1 MKKDITKYETILIYL
16 FCLII
21 SFGALLFTSKNS
33 FLYQFN
39 DWMDANAFFTV
50 GKSMMNGVV
59 PYKDIFEQKGLF
71 LYLIYGLGYLIS
83 HKTFHGVFIIEV
95 IFFSI
100 FLFFI
105 FKLVKMLLNKN
116 YGYVII
122 PLIAFLITTCKAF
135 VHGGSAEE
143 FCLPFL
149 SITLYELFK
158 YYKNKGISNKELFL
172 CGLCAGFVLMIKYT
186 ILGFFI
192 GFMLSIIVSNLYQRN
207 IKKCII
213 YSTYFLLGML
223 IPLII
228 SLIYLGI
235 NGAINSFF
243 DVYFYTNMT
252 AYTKNTDELF
262 ITITKG
268 IFGLLILNG
277 IINFFLILLLPYF
290 VSKLKI
296 NKENKVSI
304 MAMFLITT
312 FFIFYGLVFYSY
324 YVLPLFVFLIISI
337 ISLIEI
343 YKKKIESIK
352 YKKIGTI
359 IIVLLTPFLCYY
371 FANYKEDLKKNES
384 DYIQYEYAR
393 IINEEENA
401 TLVNMG
407 YLDMGLFTTSDIIP
421 STYFFE
427 QQNFS
432 YKKFPDNI
440 DAFHEYI
447 ANKATT
453 FILFST
459 REDLDFIKEEYGR
472 IFDNYE
478 LIRDNTQDVEEH
490 AYNMFLF
497 KVKGDKR

>member
-1 MKKDITKYETILIYL
+1 MKKNITKNEALFMYL
-16 FCLII
+16 FCLLI
-21 SFGALLFTSKNS
+21 SFVALLFTSKNS
-33 FLYQFN
+33 FLYQLN

-83 HKTFHGVFIIEV
+83 HKTFYGVFIIEV
-95 IFFSI
+95 LFFSI
-100 FLFFI
+100 FLFFL

-116 YGYVII
+116 CGYFII
-122 PLIAFLITTCKAF
+122 PLVAILITTCKAF

-143 FCLPFL
+143 FCLPFF
-149 SITLYELFK
+149 SITLYYLFK
-158 YYKNKGISNKELFL
+158 YYKSNGLSNKEFVI
-172 CGLCAGFVLMIKYT
+172 CGLCAGFVLMTKYT
-186 ILGFFI
+186 MLGFFM
-192 GFMLSIIVSNLYQRN
+192 GFMLSIIVTNLYHKD

-213 YSTYFLLGML
+213 YSAYFLLGML
-223 IPLII
+223 IPFII
-228 SLIYLGI
+228 SLIYLSF

-243 DVYFYTNMT
+243 EVYFYTNMT
-252 AYTKNTDELF
+252 AYTKDTSNLF
-262 ITITKG
+262 VTIMKG
-268 IFGLLILNG
+268 IFGLLISNG
-277 IINFFLILLLPYF
+277 IIIFLLIILIPYF

-296 NKENKVSI
+296 NPENKVGIIVMLLLS
-304 MAMFLITT
+304 T

-324 YVLPLFVFLIISI
+324 YILPLFIFIIVSI
-337 ISLIEI
+337 ISLFEI
-343 YKKKIESIK
+343 FKKKIEKIRF
-352 YKKIGTI
+352 KKAITI
-359 IIVLLTPFLCYY
+359 IFTLLTPLLCYT
-371 FANYKEDLKKNES
+371 FANYKNDIGKSES
-384 DYIQYEYAR
+384 DFIQYEYAK

-407 YLDMGLFTTSDIIP
+407 YLDMGLFTTSRIVP

-432 YKKFPDNI
+432 YEKFPDNI

-447 ANKATT
+447 ANKDTT

-459 REDLDFIKEEYGR
+459 REDLSFVEEEYGR

-478 LIRDNTQDVEEH
+478 LIRDKEQEVEGNI
-490 AYNMFLF
+490 YNMYLF
-497 KVKGDKR
+497 KVRGN